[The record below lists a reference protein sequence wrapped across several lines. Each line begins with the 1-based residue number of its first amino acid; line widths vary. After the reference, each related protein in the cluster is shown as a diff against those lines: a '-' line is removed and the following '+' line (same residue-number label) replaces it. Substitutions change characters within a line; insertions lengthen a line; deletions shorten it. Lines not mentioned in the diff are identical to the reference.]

1 MMYMRYKSAKLG
13 IWTSWESPRGLPEI
27 VILDWDWIEPV
38 GVNQVRKR
46 GKCVSGKGNC
56 MYKAESTLAWICLY
70 PTSKG
75 SQGRFFSSESE
86 RVMSISWYI
95 FRKDHASAHW
105 GLRTSGLAWTLAAV
119 LQGTATTLSRPM
131 AWRWSLLSTCL
142 PPHSKETAGFGLQ
155 WYVTET
161 ARKSGRAFCQRA
173 LFLFYLKISIAI
185 TSKFWH

>member
-1 MMYMRYKSAKLG
+1 MMYMCYKSAKLG

-38 GVNQVRKR
+38 GVNQVRKT

-75 SQGRFFSSESE
+75 SQGRFFSSESQ

-119 LQGTATTLSRPM
+119 LQDIATTLSRPM
-131 AWRWSLLSTCL
+131 AWRWSLLSTAYL
-142 PPHSKETAGFGLQ
+142 LI
-155 WYVTET
+155 
-161 ARKSGRAFCQRA
+161 ARKRQDLDSNDMLLRLPESQGGHFVKGPCS
-173 LFLFYLKISIAI
+173 YSIWK
-185 TSKFWH
+185 SQ